1 MYIKDFDTW
10 NEMQKHLN
18 SEDRNV
24 NIRAGEIRWVAFGV
38 NIGSEI
44 DGKGRSFTRPALI
57 IHVIGSNLALV
68 VPLSTKVKE
77 IVGYVP
83 FEFQGRTVSLCVH
96 QSRTISQKR
105 ILSRKGR
112 ISEKKLLEI
121 KDQIKKFFAL

>member
-1 MYIKDFDTW
+1 MYIKDFDNW

-18 SEDRNV
+18 SDDRQV

-44 DGKGRSFTRPALI
+44 DGKGKSFTRPALVV
-57 IHVIGSNLALV
+57 HVVGSNLALV
-68 VPLSTKVKE
+68 IPLSTKIKE
-77 IVGYVP
+77 MVGYLP
-83 FEFQGRTVSLCVH
+83 FEFQGKTVSLCIH

-112 ISEKKLLEI
+112 ISEKKLAEI
-121 KDQIKKFFAL
+121 KEYLKSFFAL

>member
-1 MYIKDFDTW
+1 MYIKDFDNW

-18 SEDRNV
+18 SNDMNV

-44 DGKGRSFTRPALI
+44 DGKGKSFTRPALI

-77 IVGYVP
+77 MAGYIP
-83 FEFQGRTVSLCVH
+83 FEFQGKTVSLCIH
-96 QSRTISQKR
+96 QSKTISQKR

-112 ISEKKLLEI
+112 ISDKKLSEI
-121 KDQIKKFFAL
+121 KERLKKFFAL

>member
-1 MYIKDFDTW
+1 MYIKDFDNW
-10 NEMQKHLN
+10 NEIQKGLN
-18 SEDRNV
+18 SNDMNV

-44 DGKGRSFTRPALI
+44 DGKGKSFTRPALI

-68 VPLSTKVKE
+68 IPLSTKVKE
-77 IVGYVP
+77 MAGYLP
-83 FEFQGRTVSLCVH
+83 FKFQGKTVSLCVH

-112 ISEKKLLEI
+112 ISDKKLSEI
-121 KDQIKKFFAL
+121 KEQFKKFFAL

>member
-1 MYIKDFDTW
+1 MYIKDFDKW

-18 SEDRNV
+18 SEDKNV

-44 DGKGRSFTRPALI
+44 DGKGKSFTRPALI
-57 IHVIGSNLALV
+57 VHVIGSNLALV
-68 VPLSTKVKE
+68 VPLSTKVK
-77 IVGYVP
+77 VMAGYIP
-83 FEFQGRTVSLCVH
+83 FEFQGRNISLCVH

-112 ISEKKLLEI
+112 ISENKLGEI
-121 KDQIKKFFAL
+121 KEQLKKFFAL

>member
-1 MYIKDFDTW
+1 MYIKDFDSW

-18 SEDRNV
+18 SDDRQV

-44 DGKGRSFTRPALI
+44 DGKGKSFTRPALI
-57 IHVIGSNLALV
+57 VHVIGSNLALV
-68 VPLSTKVKE
+68 VPLSTKVKDM
-77 IVGYVP
+77 VGYIP
-83 FEFQGRTVSLCVH
+83 FEFHGRIVSLCVH

-112 ISEKKLLEI
+112 ISENKLGKI
-121 KDQIKKFFAL
+121 KEQLKKFFAL

>member
-1 MYIKDFDTW
+1 
-10 NEMQKHLN
+10 MQKHLN
-18 SEDRNV
+18 SDDKHV
-24 NIRAGEIRWVAFGV
+24 NIRSGEIRWVAFGV

-44 DGKGRSFTRPALI
+44 DGKGKSFTRPALI

-77 IVGYVP
+77 VAGYLP

-96 QSRTISQKR
+96 QSKTISQKR

-112 ISEKKLLEI
+112 ISEKKLGEI
-121 KDQIKKFFAL
+121 KEQVKKFFAL

>member
-1 MYIKDFDTW
+1 MKDFDSW

-18 SEDRNV
+18 SDDMHV

-44 DGKGRSFTRPALI
+44 DGKGKSFTRPALI
-57 IHVIGSNLALV
+57 LHVIGSNLVLI

-77 IVGYVP
+77 VVGYIP
-83 FEFQGRTVSLCVH
+83 FEFQGKNVSLCIH

-105 ILSRKGR
+105 VLSRKGR
-112 ISEKKLLEI
+112 ISENKLSEI
-121 KDQIKKFFAL
+121 KEQFKKFFTL